1 MFAAYTKM
9 WKNTFNYRG
18 LTSRKDYWLATLCGI
33 FIIFIFVAVG
43 RAFTPTLAVNE
54 ILFLALRLL
63 PPAFTLATLLSTIA
77 MQTRRLHDA
86 GFSAWWQIIPLAGS
100 ILACLPAKKANNPY
114 RQES

>member
-33 FIIFIFVAVG
+33 LIIFIFVAVG
-43 RAFTPTLAVNE
+43 RAFSPAMAADGV
-54 ILFLALRLL
+54 FLLVLRLL
-63 PPAFTLATLLSTIA
+63 PPAFTLTTLLSTIA